1 LKKSH
6 EFSDIVVWL
15 DYPPYIE
22 PEPGAEML
30 SYTEWLRWRDEKIRL
45 LERSTGESKWKKLK
59 GINDDVTRKISWKS
73 NTARDSLW
81 MAYEGAQWSYF
92 VRTLFS

>member
-1 LKKSH
+1 MS
-6 EFSDIVVWL
+6 SVIWL
-15 DYPPYIE
+15 YGLIIHRTLSLNQE
-22 PEPGAEML
+22 RKML

-45 LERSTGESKWKKLK
+45 LERSTGENKWKKLK
-59 GINDDVTRKISWKS
+59 GINDDVMRKISWKS